1 MLMHATMAALA
12 VFICFAGNYL
22 TGQSM
27 MERPLVVGL
36 VTGIL
41 MGDMKTGVLMGASLE
56 AIFLGNV
63 NIGGVIAAEPVTA
76 TTLATTFAIISNV
89 EQKAAMTLA
98 VPIGMLAAFVVMFL
112 KNVFMNIFAP
122 SLDKAVREG
131 NQKMVVTLHYG
142 TWIIYYL
149 IIASIS
155 FIGILAGSGPVNLFV
170 ESIPQN
176 LMNGLSAAG
185 GLLPAVGFAMLMKL
199 LWDNKLAV
207 FYILGF
213 VLTAYLQLPAVA
225 VAVIGTVICVVSAQR
240 DVEFRDILKRKPAA
254 SSAVEGSAKEIEEE
268 DFSHEVKREFI

>member
-1 MLMHATMAALA
+1 MLIHATMAALA

-41 MGDMKTGVLMGASLE
+41 MGDMKMGILMGASLE
-56 AIFLGNV
+56 AVFLGNV

-112 KNVFMNIFAP
+112 KNVLMNVFAP
-122 SLDKAVREG
+122 SLDKAAREG
-131 NQKMVVTLHYG
+131 NEKMVVTLHYG
-142 TWIIYYL
+142 TWVIYYL
-149 IIASIS
+149 IVASIS
-155 FIGILAGSGPVNLFV
+155 FIGILVGSGPVNAFV
-170 ESIPQN
+170 ENIPEQ

-213 VLTAYLQLPAVA
+213 VLTAYIQLPAVA
-225 VAVIGTVICVVSAQR
+225 VAVIGVVICVVSAQR
-240 DVEFRDILKRKPAA
+240 DVEIDQLAKGRAGAVAA
-254 SSAVEGSAKEIEEE
+254 AGTSKADEEE
-268 DFSHEVKREFI
+268 DFFA